1 MIAEGRLS
9 RKTSLVLLFLLAAAT
24 AAAWRAE
31 VAWHAGTHWARY
43 FHWSIPF
50 SIVLL
55 SLWAATVNRSIGPR
69 RQLWLGLLLVLVS
82 CLCVALVELALSNL
96 YRGGLVLFEKSWF
109 RRLGDLIS
117 IAALMIIPLYY
128 ASAAWM
134 AGLEVTGARVAAS
147 LGLFWAALPAALVAA
162 GLLSDGWGLAGAIRG
177 GYAIPPVILALGLPL
192 LPPSSRR
199 GGAAKGA
206 MSQGPFLPDGR
217 S

>member
-9 RKTSLVLLFLLAAAT
+9 RKTSLVLLFLLAGVT

-31 VAWHAGTHWARY
+31 VAWRAGAHWARY
-43 FHWSIPF
+43 FHWSVPF
-50 SIVLL
+50 SIALL

-69 RQLWLGLLLVLVS
+69 RRLWLGLLLVLVS

-96 YRGGLVLFEKSWF
+96 YRGGLLLFEKSWF
-109 RRLGDLIS
+109 RRLGDLTS

-128 ASAAWM
+128 ASAAWL
-134 AGLEVTGARVAAS
+134 AGLEVTPAKVAAS
-147 LGLFWAALPAALVAA
+147 LGLFWAALPAALVTA

-192 LPPSSRR
+192 LPASSPSGDITNKS
-199 GGAAKGA
+199 
-206 MSQGPFLPDGR
+206 MPPGPFLRGGR
-217 S
+217 P